1 MKKFIQFSLAALV
14 AVGMALTASA
24 QWAKENPPPR
34 EASGFSDT
42 LRETIRSLT
51 EGEVR
56 AALEDAKAKGFLPG
70 DHAIVITPIFGD
82 RDNFV
87 RNRLKNALTGAGLV
101 CVEASNDMWTN
112 ILTEIEFNWNF
123 RDMLDE
129 SHMASIYERRLLPSE
144 VLLYGG
150 ILISHGQP
158 GTKRAPGVPPKV
170 ELALH
175 ADDLRTRRHIWGR
188 DFVGAPPLPPPPP
201 SKMGLVLNVTVPP
214 PMPQDREQQIVNI
227 MRSSVGS
234 RTVQVQ
240 KTENTVAF
248 NVDLD
253 LSPGSQEANQ
263 IIQSLN
269 VELQKIGL
277 AGYWL
282 EFRRPDS
289 DERHPVFLPAQTAPA
304 DLAVFVS
311 ARPQDG
317 ESEDLALELLSIAR
331 ETVGGQGFQVAFEA
345 DKADVAV
352 QLSVRKTVF
361 DRTGEYAVMEG
372 SVRAIATSPA
382 RKGYYLGE
390 TRIDRERGERV
401 LGDHGAMLSVRDGIE
416 PKLVSWLGQNVT
428 VEKTG
433 IAAVTIPCDI
443 SMLEDENAVAKFV
456 HDFCAEAVKIDGVA
470 RCALVSQTEDDAT
483 FYFAYITDKLPEG
496 PVNALRARHP
506 ELFPVQEPEY

>member
-1 MKKFIQFSLAALV
+1 MKKFIQIVLAALM
-14 AVGMALTASA
+14 AAGIALTASA
-24 QWAKENPPPR
+24 QGPKGDPPSGD
-34 EASGFSDT
+34 AAGFSNG
-42 LRETIRSLT
+42 LRETIRALT
-51 EGEVR
+51 TGEVL
-56 AALEDAKAKGFLPG
+56 AELEAAKAKGSLPSG
-70 DHAIVITPIFGD
+70 YAIVIAPIYGD

-87 RNRLKNALTGAGLV
+87 RNRLKNALTDAGLV
-101 CVEASNDMWTN
+101 CVEGSDDMWTP
-112 ILTEIEFNWNF
+112 IMKELGFDWGF
-123 RDMLDE
+123 RDILDE
-129 SHMASIYERRLLPSE
+129 SHMASIYERKLLPSE
-144 VLLYGG
+144 ILFYGS
-150 ILISHGQP
+150 ILVSPGQA
-158 GTKRAPGVPPKV
+158 GGKRVASVPPQV

-175 ADDLRTRRHIWGR
+175 ADDLRTRRHIWGH
-188 DFVGAPPLPPPPP
+188 DFVGSLPPPPP
-201 SKMGLVLNVTVPP
+201 PSRTTLVLHVSVPP
-214 PMPQDREQQIVNI
+214 PMPPEREQNVVQ
-227 MRSSVGS
+227 SVQRAVGP
-234 RTVQVQ
+234 RKVEVQ
-240 KTENTVAF
+240 KTENTVTF
-248 NVDLD
+248 NVAVE
-253 LSPGSQEANQ
+253 LSSESQEANQ
-263 IIQSLN
+263 IVQVLN
-269 VELQKIGL
+269 AELQKIGL
-277 AGYWL
+277 AGYWI
-282 EFRRPDS
+282 EFRGQPPPPPP
-289 DERHPVFLPAQTAPA
+289 PVFLTAQTAPA

-331 ETVGGQGFQVAFEA
+331 EAVGGQGFQVAFEA

-443 SMLEDENAVAKFV
+443 SMLEDENAVAKFA